1 MIQKPLNHEAYLA
14 SRICKEITNAGQDT
28 PDGLYSEE
36 IFGITRED
44 RVRQGAM
51 FNLKTWMM
59 RPNIVLL
66 LKRFSRIMYNC
77 VTGAVVSKRGRRI
90 NYVIIDGVL
99 YREDDMTRPDIQRD
113 GSIDHRAQDS
123 AGVGPVFL
131 YNNWHKLNFNKMINM
146 SDSDGMKFANVELRK
161 IFTKYKLN
169 EIFQKYIY
177 IIPIGYRENPELGG
191 RVQVDPINEMYS
203 EIIGIA
209 RTLQEAEATPYLHKT
224 KSDFEIQLQMALIN
238 FYQTIADRYLGVNG
252 ALKKKLIARTID
264 GSARMVILPNTYSS
278 NIIGKSK
285 ITIDSTGIPIH
296 HLVAMFR
303 PFVIKHAMDFVQ
315 ELQLTGVLK
324 SNVDESRDIS
334 LRYGIDVFT
343 EMIENMEDIAFR
355 VSPFMI
361 HDFDG
366 SKRPLVCEFE
376 LYKNGSYTKV
386 TKELSNLEFFYIVLI
401 KYMNITGTRTVA
413 TTRYPVDSIT
423 SIQTLAPVPLTLTG
437 KLTKRVKFMDYEYD
451 DFPFVDDF
459 IKNNFQEKIFE
470 QAQRISP
477 GTATAVSGDFD
488 GDTMLQKPLLTVEA
502 TEDAKNARNSLLHTF
517 TYGGN
522 FKRDVGK
529 SPVQTLYS
537 LTREPVPSD
546 KSKEIP
552 ESHEFIQYIL
562 SLKDGELDLEKLYA
576 YTRVFKEGDT
586 PEISVY
592 DTVKFKFRGKTIQ
605 TTVGRLILIKV
616 IFSPIWDNEYFEYP
630 EGVITADR
638 LVDIFKY
645 ISFLIMENKITF
657 KNKNPL
663 NRIVDLYIEFTSRIS
678 TMFNASVSSTMTNP
692 DEKFTKF
699 RNDTMNAD
707 RERIVAEGDVD
718 ASTANEDKVLAFA
731 KEHFKGDSMYELFIS
746 GGSANW
752 SNHFRSLC
760 VSVGATPA
768 IDGGKN
774 NIIIESL
781 MDGVKPQDIAH
792 TFNAGLTGAYLRGVA
807 SARAGDFRKR
817 TTNSIQTVYAIKGDC
832 GSTKGITV
840 KTNDKLE
847 LLQRYAIVNGKSVLI
862 TTDNVNSFLG
872 KEITLRSPFYC
883 KQKGDN
889 YCSHCTGEAVMK
901 RAGKDKIPIG
911 IMTSEVSDGLLN
923 AYMKATHNLTQG
935 ISRITSLDD
944 YIYGMKP
951 DVCFEYQGHKVIC
964 TEDVD
969 LYLSD
974 SDTGIKPD
982 NDDYNVYPVG
992 RLVTKSGKSGVF
1004 TLGAF
1009 MHTKPSS
1016 ISSDGV
1022 FRKFSYKKGDEF
1034 IVNTVIPK
1042 DVDTVYLMLKMIFD
1056 GKFVSGIPFEAAM
1069 KIIRNTMKLNQKI
1082 KASDISFEIILATLA
1097 RDKNDQSKPARET
1110 GGEYM
1115 YVSTSDMAA
1124 INGTFTSLMSGD
1136 VDRGLIV
1143 NMSNTKDAQR
1153 KTVSPIEEA
1162 LKA

>member
-36 IFGITRED
+36 IFGVTRED

-51 FNLKTWMM
+51 YNLKAWMM
-59 RPNIVLL
+59 RPNIVFL

-77 VTGAVVSKRGRRI
+77 VTGAVMTKKGRRVY
-90 NYVIIDGVL
+90 YVILDGVL
-99 YREDDMTRPDIQRD
+99 YREDDLNRPDLRSD
-113 GSIDHRAQDS
+113 KIDFNAQDN

-131 YNNWHKLNFNKMINM
+131 YNNWHKLNFNKMINTDL
-146 SDSDGMKFANVELRK
+146 DSGMKFANTELRK
-161 IFTKYKLN
+161 IFTKYKLS
-169 EIFQKYIY
+169 EIFQRYIY
-177 IIPIGYRENPELGG
+177 VIPIGYRENPELGG

-203 EIIGIA
+203 EIINIS
-209 RTLQEAEATPYLHKT
+209 RTLQEAESTPYLQRSKT
-224 KSDFEIQLQMALIN
+224 DFEIQLQMSLMK
-238 FYQTIADRYLGVNG
+238 FYQTVSDRYLGVNG

-264 GSARMVILPNTYSS
+264 GSARMVILPSTYSS

-285 ITIDSTGIPIH
+285 IDIDTTGIPIH

-324 SNVDESRDIS
+324 SNVDETRDIS

-355 VSPFMI
+355 VSPFII
-361 HDFDG
+361 HDFDS

-376 LYKNGSYTKV
+376 LFENGIYKTV
-386 TKELSNLEFFYIVLI
+386 TKELSMMEFFYIVLI
-401 KYMNITGTRTVA
+401 KYMNVTGTKTVT

-423 SIQTLAPVPLTLTG
+423 SIQTLRPLPLTLTG
-437 KLTKRVKFMDYEYD
+437 RLLKKVKFMDYEYD
-451 DFPFVDDF
+451 DFPFVDEF
-459 IKNNFQEKIFE
+459 IKSNFQEKIFE

-477 GTATAVSGDFD
+477 GTAIAVNGDFD
-488 GDTMLQKPLLTVEA
+488 GDTMLQKPLLTNEA
-502 TEDAKNARNSLLHTF
+502 TDDARNARNNLLHTF

-529 SPVQTLYS
+529 APVQTLYS
-537 LTREPVPSD
+537 LTRDPKPSD

-552 ESHEFIQYIL
+552 ESHEFIQYLL
-562 SLKDGELDLEKLYA
+562 SIKDGELDLEKLYA
-576 YTRVFKEGDT
+576 YTRSFKEGQK
-586 PEISVY
+586 PELSIY
-592 DTVKFKFRGKTIQ
+592 DTVKFKFHGKTIH
-605 TTVGRLILIKV
+605 TTLGRLLLVKV
-616 IFSPIWDNEYFEYP
+616 IFSPIWDNPYFEFP
-630 EGVITADR
+630 EGVITADT

-645 ISFLIMENKITF
+645 ISFLIMEDKIPY
-657 KNKNPL
+657 KNRNPL

-678 TMFNASVSSTMTNP
+678 TMFNASVSSTMMNP
-692 DEKFTKF
+692 DDTFTKF
-699 RNDTMNAD
+699 RNDTMNED
-707 RERIVAEGDVD
+707 RDRIIEEGDVD
-718 ASTANEDKVLAFA
+718 ATTAHEEKVLAFA
-731 KEHFKGDSMYELFIS
+731 KEHFKDDDMYEMFIS
-746 GGSANW
+746 GGSASW

-760 VSVGATPA
+760 ISVGATPS

-774 NIIIESL
+774 PIIIDSL
-781 MDGVKPQDIAH
+781 VDGVKANDIAH

-832 GSTKGITV
+832 GSTKGVTV

-862 TTDNVNSFLG
+862 TTDNVDKFLG
-872 KEITLRSPFYC
+872 KEITVRSPFYC

-889 YCSHCTGEAVMK
+889 YCSHCVGEAIMK
-901 RAGKDKIPIG
+901 RAGRDKIPIG

-944 YIYGMKP
+944 YVYGMKP
-951 DVCFEYQGHKVIC
+951 EVCFEFKDHKVIC

-974 SDTGIKPD
+974 SDTGIKPN
-982 NDDYNVYPVG
+982 NDSYNVYPVG

-1009 MHTKPSS
+1009 LDTKPTSV
-1016 ISSDGV
+1016 SSDGI

-1042 DVDTVYLMLKMIFD
+1042 DVDTVYLMLKMIFE

-1069 KIIRNTMKLNQKI
+1069 KIIKNTMKLNQKI

-1097 RDKNDQSKPARET
+1097 RDKNDQTKPARET

-1115 YVSTSDMAA
+1115 YVSTTDMAA

-1136 VDRGLIV
+1136 TDRGLIV
-1143 NMSNTKDAQR
+1143 NMSNTRDSQR
-1153 KTVSPIEEA
+1153 RTVSPIEEA
-1162 LKA
+1162 LKS